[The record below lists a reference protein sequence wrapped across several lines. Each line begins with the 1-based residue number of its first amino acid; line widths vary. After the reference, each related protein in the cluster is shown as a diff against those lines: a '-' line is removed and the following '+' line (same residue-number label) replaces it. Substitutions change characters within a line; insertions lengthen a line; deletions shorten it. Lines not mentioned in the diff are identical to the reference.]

1 MISFLALKRREIFPM
16 RPPSSNWLKE
26 IEVFRNRDSDDSYN
40 IPIYPWL
47 APPLHPKIR
56 SLIERWGVEKEVPA
70 NAPVLGHINE
80 RVDKLVLVKSG
91 VTARNF
97 GSACSVERPSVAF
110 SVPGRLACGNLN
122 FFSQRP
128 CIGSYYALV
137 PSIVISIPQSL
148 LFKVC
153 EQDPQMLLL
162 CATEFELINLSDR
175 LGFGA
180 HSRLRV
186 EDRLLA
192 YFLTWSVAFG
202 REELVEGEPWVVF
215 PTPLRGIALQ
225 SVVSC
230 SAAALERALGNLKQ
244 DRHYVTDNDSA
255 RIRLSVLEPIHKW
268 IRNNEEKSSNWRR
281 HRLHQI
287 LHETQPSK

>member
-137 PSIVISIPQSL
+137 PSVVVSIPQSL

-153 EQDPQMLLL
+153 EQDPGMLLL

-180 HSRLRV
+180 HSRLGV

-192 YFLTWSVAFG
+192 YFLTWSVAF
-202 REELVEGEPWVVF
+202 
-215 PTPLRGIALQ
+215 
-225 SVVSC
+225 VSC

-244 DRHYVTDNDSA
+244 DGHYVTDNDSA

-268 IRNNEEKSSNWRR
+268 IRNNEEKSSNWHR

>member
-1 MISFLALKRREIFPM
+1 M

-180 HSRLRV
+180 HS
-186 EDRLLA
+186 D
-192 YFLTWSVAFG
+192 S
-202 REELVEGEPWVVF
+202 EL
-215 PTPLRGIALQ
+215 
-225 SVVSC
+225 
-230 SAAALERALGNLKQ
+230 K
-244 DRHYVTDNDSA
+244 TDYW
-255 RIRLSVLEPIHKW
+255 PIF
-268 IRNNEEKSSNWRR
+268 
-281 HRLHQI
+281 
-287 LHETQPSK
+287 

>member
-137 PSIVISIPQSL
+137 Q
-148 LFKVC
+148 
-153 EQDPQMLLL
+153 
-162 CATEFELINLSDR
+162 A
-175 LGFGA
+175 
-180 HSRLRV
+180 
-186 EDRLLA
+186 
-192 YFLTWSVAFG
+192 
-202 REELVEGEPWVVF
+202 
-215 PTPLRGIALQ
+215 
-225 SVVSC
+225 
-230 SAAALERALGNLKQ
+230 
-244 DRHYVTDNDSA
+244 
-255 RIRLSVLEPIHKW
+255 
-268 IRNNEEKSSNWRR
+268 
-281 HRLHQI
+281 
-287 LHETQPSK
+287 